1 MRHQQGKGTRFSASG
16 IRLGLGAAELIS
28 RGPFAT
34 LRPHQIEQKLRCE
47 VSTIPPCHRSHHG
60 MLARSGEQRRVAQRL
75 KYLAFQFG
83 RQINLARYAAIEA
96 QEQPAVRQIEAL
108 VIAR

>member
-1 MRHQQGKGTRFSASG
+1 
-16 IRLGLGAAELIS
+16 
-28 RGPFAT
+28 
-34 LRPHQIEQKLRCE
+34 
-47 VSTIPPCHRSHHG
+47 
-60 MLARSGEQRRVAQRL
+60 MLARSVEHRWIAQRL
-75 KYLAFQFG
+75 EHIAFQFG

>member
-1 MRHQQGKGTRFSASG
+1 
-16 IRLGLGAAELIS
+16 
-28 RGPFAT
+28 
-34 LRPHQIEQKLRCE
+34 
-47 VSTIPPCHRSHHG
+47 
-60 MLARSGEQRRVAQRL
+60 MLARSGEQCRVAQRL

-83 RQINLARYAAIEA
+83 RQINLASYAAIEA

>member
-1 MRHQQGKGTRFSASG
+1 
-16 IRLGLGAAELIS
+16 
-28 RGPFAT
+28 
-34 LRPHQIEQKLRCE
+34 
-47 VSTIPPCHRSHHG
+47 